1 MQRQPRPL
9 RPLSTILGLL
19 ALVVALA
26 ACGGSS
32 SSAPDAH
39 QLITQAQAAIQKVKS
54 YHFNLAVDNPGTGG
68 ALTIKTADGDVV
80 VPDKLTA
87 NANVLVL
94 GNVVQ
99 VQIVTI
105 GNQQYVTDPITNRWM
120 RT

>member
-1 MQRQPRPL
+1 MQRPPGLL
-9 RPLSTILGLL
+9 RPLPAILALL
-19 ALVVALA
+19 ALVLTLA

-32 SSAPDAH
+32 NNVPDAH

-68 ALTIKTADGDVV
+68 VLTIKTADGDVV

-99 VQIVTI
+99 VQIITI
-105 GNQQYVTDPITNRWM
+105 ANQQYVTDPITNR
-120 RT
+120 